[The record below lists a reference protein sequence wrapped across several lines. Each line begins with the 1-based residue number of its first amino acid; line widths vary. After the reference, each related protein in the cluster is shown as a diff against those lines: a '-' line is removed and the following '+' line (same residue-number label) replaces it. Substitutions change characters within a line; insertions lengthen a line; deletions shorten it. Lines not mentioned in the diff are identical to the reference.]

1 MPRWADLNERQQQ
14 YLQEIYNQDQENEHY
29 ERGIV
34 HCFVSDFCKD
44 HRATSAVESLLTPRC
59 DERLAHRVPDRSLF
73 QRLGLYVEACGFA
86 LAVVRLPVGQVWK
99 WATVGA
105 AVFWI
110 FA

>member
-1 MPRWADLNERQQQ
+1 MDAPA
-14 YLQEIYNQDQENEHY
+14 QDASEGATN
-29 ERGIV
+29 
-34 HCFVSDFCKD
+34 CFVSDFCKD
-44 HRATSAVESLLTPRC
+44 LRDASAMESFLTPRR

-73 QRLGLYVEACGFA
+73 QRLGLYAEACGFA
-86 LAVVRLPVGQVWK
+86 LAVVRLPLGQVWK